1 MGFDAFI
8 KIDGIDGESTDEKHK
23 GWIEI
28 LSYNMGV
35 SQPTGGVVS
44 TAGGGTSQRA
54 NFAEFTFTKVLDK
67 ASPKIGLACAD
78 GTHIKE
84 IILEVCRAG
93 GSQKVKFYEVKMN
106 ECIISAYKPGGS
118 AKGAETIPI
127 EEVNIDYGKIVWTYT
142 QQQRKDGSGA
152 GNIAGGWDRIANVPI
167 K

>member
-8 KIDGIDGESTDEKHK
+8 KIDGIDGESSDAKHK

-28 LSYNMGV
+28 LSYGMGV

-54 NFAEFTFTKVLDK
+54 NFAEFAFTKVLDK
-67 ASPKIGLACAD
+67 ASPKIGLACAS
-78 GTHIKE
+78 GEHIKE

-93 GSQKVKFYEVKMN
+93 GGDKVKFYEVKMN
-106 ECIISAYKPGGS
+106 ECIISTYRPGGS
-118 AKGAETIPI
+118 AKGAETIPT
-127 EEVNIDYGKIVWTYT
+127 EEVCVDYGKIVWTYT
-142 QQQRKDGSGA
+142 QQQRKDGAPG
-152 GNIAGGWDRIANVPI
+152 GNVAGGWNRMTNEPI